1 LFKKIR
7 PLEDS
12 KIFVQCL
19 FNFSLANI
27 IQTLYKPF
35 TGENKT
41 MNKLQTALSEGST
54 RSRLVNVTR
63 RIMKTEADSE
73 DAAHDAIVLAL
84 RNAGDFR
91 ADAQATTWM
100 HRIAVNAALMTKRGS
115 GRRGRYM
122 DTLAT
127 HSLAAIDNPVVP
139 QSEPDAET
147 KLCELAMR
155 RVLRDAVAN
164 LDEPYREVVQRCV
177 YDEQPAEDA
186 ARDLGLT
193 SAAVRTRL
201 LRARTQLESML
212 RPDVEMQRA
221 A

>member
-1 LFKKIR
+1 
-7 PLEDS
+7 
-12 KIFVQCL
+12 
-19 FNFSLANI
+19 
-27 IQTLYKPF
+27 
-35 TGENKT
+35 
-41 MNKLQTALSEGST
+41 MNKLQTALSDEST

-84 RNAGDFR
+84 RNANDFR

-100 HRIAVNAALMTKRGS
+100 HRIAVNSALMTKRGS

-127 HSLAAIDNPVVP
+127 HSLADIDNPVVP
-139 QSEPDAET
+139 IAAPDAET
-147 KLCELAMR
+147 MLCELTMKKA
-155 RVLRDAVAN
+155 LRDAVGN
-164 LDEPYREVVQRCV
+164 LDQPYREVVQRCV

-186 ARDLGLT
+186 ARELGLT
-193 SAAVRTRL
+193 PAAVRTRL

-212 RPDVEMQRA
+212 RPASELQRA